1 MSNALAFA
9 TVTTT
14 LKDFLQQAALEM
26 VPGAEVITG
35 RPRTDGGDNSASNNP
50 SIYLYLY
57 QIVPN
62 VAFRT
67 ADLPTRRSDGSMMR
81 KPQSAWDLHYL
92 MSFHGSE
99 TQLEAQ
105 RMLGNVVTRLHAQPL
120 LTRNQIRR
128 IVAASNRSD
137 SETRFLATSNLA
149 EQVESVKFTPLTL
162 NLEEL
167 SKVWSVFF
175 QIPYTL
181 SVTYQ
186 ASVVLIESDD
196 IPQTA
201 LPVRDRNLYVVP
213 FRQPIIEK
221 ISSQTAAGLPFLE
234 NQPVL
239 TGHTLKIEGQQ
250 LRGSEKTQIRVGDED
265 LEIPSADVGNAEIRL
280 TIPEQVKAGVR
291 GLQIVHTMRI
301 STPERDYRSVE
312 SNISAFVLRP
322 TLNAIAVNAA
332 ATAITVNVT
341 PAIGAKQRVVLLLN
355 EVSNASS
362 TEAAAYTFSRPSPP
376 EDADDETEISIPIQN
391 VTSGEYLVR
400 LQVDGAE
407 SLLSTDADGLYDGP
421 TVTLP

>member
-35 RPRTDGGDNSASNNP
+35 RPRADGGDNSAPNNP

-213 FRQPIIEK
+213 FRQPVIEK
-221 ISSQTAAGLPFLE
+221 ISAQTAAGLPFLE

-239 TGHTLKIEGQQ
+239 TGHRLKIEGQQ
-250 LRGSEKTQIRVGDED
+250 LRGSEKTQIRVGEED
-265 LEIPSADVGNAEIRL
+265 IEIPSADVGNAEIRL

-301 STPERDYRSVE
+301 STPERDYRAVE

-322 TLNAIAVNAA
+322 TLNAIAVDAA
-332 ATAITVNVT
+332 ATVVTVNVT
-341 PAIGAKQRVVLLLN
+341 PAVGAKQRVVLLLN
-355 EVSNASS
+355 EVSNASG

-376 EDADDETEISIPIQN
+376 EDADDETELSIPIQN

-407 SLLSTDADGLYDGP
+407 SLLSAGADDLYDGP

>member
-1 MSNALAFA
+1 
-9 TVTTT
+9 
-14 LKDFLQQAALEM
+14 
-26 VPGAEVITG
+26 
-35 RPRTDGGDNSASNNP
+35 
-50 SIYLYLY
+50 
-57 QIVPN
+57 
-62 VAFRT
+62 
-67 ADLPTRRSDGSMMR
+67 
-81 KPQSAWDLHYL
+81 
-92 MSFHGSE
+92 
-99 TQLEAQ
+99 
-105 RMLGNVVTRLHAQPL
+105 MLGNVVTRLHAQPL
-120 LTRNQIRR
+120 LTRNQIQR
-128 IVAASNRSD
+128 IVTASNRSD

-213 FRQPIIEK
+213 FRQPVIEK

-239 TGHTLKIEGQQ
+239 TGQTLKIEGQQ
-250 LRGSEKTQIRVGDED
+250 LRGSEKTQVRVGDED

-322 TLNAIAVNAA
+322 TLNAIAINAA

-407 SLLSTDADGLYDGP
+407 SLLSADADDLYDGP